1 MKKTGFALF
10 VLVFALLAWG
20 QQAQPPATQPQQAQ
34 PQQAPASLQQGVQET
49 LPPPPPSPTV
59 AKTNLVERAAAPTYS
74 DFHCA
79 GFVTDQLVP
88 EGTYVTA
95 GWDTPSQTRFADR
108 QYIYLTGSGFQEGQ
122 QYAII
127 RKLRDPNRWEAY
139 QGQHGDI
146 GTAGQPYADIG
157 HVTIVQGGARGNTAI
172 AVVTFSCDG
181 IVPHDLAVP
190 YVDLPIPKYKDPG
203 PFDPFAPANGK
214 TAGRI
219 ILAKSWDQV
228 LGAGRVVYLDIG
240 ADKGVKP
247 GDYFHVTR
255 TYGSLRQDAVDR
267 YTFKASTVEDT
278 QALANVE
285 TSRIDELP
293 RRSLGNLMIMNVS
306 PKSST
311 GILTFTLEPVRP
323 GDHVE
328 LFEPP
333 PPPPPPPAVPTM
345 PSITCTPNPATVK
358 RGENST
364 VTCEASSPDNHP
376 LTFSYSTSAGRVMP
390 RDNTAVLDTTDVQPG
405 VVSVT
410 GTVTDDRSQTANSVA
425 NVTVEAPAAPPA
437 PTSQT
442 VTFARNSARVDNK
455 AKAILDG
462 VALQLQQMAD
472 ATAVVIGHSDT
483 GERKTLAML
492 RATNVK
498 KYLTDSKG
506 IDPKRIETRTSPT
519 PGSTADVWILPA
531 GTSLPAEAV
540 PAEAPAPTEP
550 PAPPPVKKKRTS
562 AKKPA
567 AAAAK
572 AK

>member
-1 MKKTGFALF
+1 MKRTGFGLF
-10 VLVFALLAWG
+10 VLGFATLACA
-20 QQAQPPATQPQQAQ
+20 QQAQPPAAQ
-34 PQQAPASLQQGVQET
+34 PQQQQPPASLQQGVQET
-49 LPPPPPSPTV
+49 LPTPPPPPAV

-74 DFHCA
+74 DFNCS
-79 GFVTDQLVP
+79 GFVTDKLVP
-88 EGTYVTA
+88 EGTYVSA
-95 GWDTPSQTRFADR
+95 GWDTPSQTRFSDR
-108 QYIYLTGSGFQEGQ
+108 QYIYLTGSGFQDGQ

-127 RKLRDPNRWEAY
+127 RKLKDPNRWEAF
-139 QGQHGDI
+139 QGQHGAI
-146 GTAGQPYADIG
+146 AAAGQPYADIA
-157 HVTIVQGGARGNTAI
+157 HITIVQGGSRGKTAI
-172 AVVTFSCDG
+172 GVVTFACDP

-190 YVDLPIPKYKDPG
+190 YVDRPIPKYKDPG
-203 PFDPFAPANGK
+203 PFDPFAPVSGK
-214 TAGRI
+214 TTGRI
-219 ILAKSWDQV
+219 ILAKAWDQV
-228 LGAGRVVYLDIG
+228 LGTGRIVYLDVG

-255 TYGSLRQDAVDR
+255 TYASLREDKVDK

-278 QALANVE
+278 QALPNVE
-285 TSRIDELP
+285 SSKIDELP
-293 RRSLGNLMIMNVS
+293 RRSLANLMVLNVN

-311 GILTFTLEPVRP
+311 AIITFSLEPIKV
-323 GDHVE
+323 GDGIE
-328 LFEPP
+328 MFEPP
-333 PPPPPPPAVPTM
+333 PPPPPPPAVSTM

-364 VTCEASSPDNHP
+364 VTCDASSPDNHP
-376 LTFSYSTSAGRVMP
+376 LTFSYSTSGGRVMP
-390 RDNTAVLDTTDVQPG
+390 RDNTAILDTAEAQPG

-410 GTVTDDRSQTANSVA
+410 GTVTDDRNQTASATA

-437 PTSQT
+437 PTSQSIS
-442 VTFARNSARVDNK
+442 FAKNSARVDNK

-462 VALQLQQMAD
+462 IALQLQQQAD

-519 PGSTADVWILPA
+519 PGMTADVWYLPA

-540 PAEAPAPTEP
+540 PAEAPAPAET
-550 PAPPPVKKKRTS
+550 PAPAPAKKKRST
-562 AKKPA
+562 KKPA
-567 AAAAK
+567 AAAK
-572 AK
+572 PQ